1 MAWRLFDRKHQEP
14 EEWTGFL
21 DQGVKFD
28 GRLEAPGTF
37 RINSAVQGTIIS
49 RDTLILGEHSSVQGQ
64 IHGNRVIIGG
74 RFEGEIDAKS
84 TVVIQTN
91 AIVTGEIRTP
101 CLVIE
106 PGAVFDG
113 QCHMPI
119 VAPATARNES
129 PNAAPT
135 PLTIPIRSAIA
146 QPAAK

>member
-1 MAWRLFDRKHQEP
+1 MAWRLFDRKHHEQ

-21 DQGVKFD
+21 DQGVKFE

-37 RINSAVQGTIIS
+37 RIDSAVQGAIIS

-64 IHGNRVIIGG
+64 VHGNRVVIGG
-74 RFEGEIDAKS
+74 RFEGEIDAKA
-84 TVVIQTN
+84 TVVIRTN

-119 VAPATARNES
+119 VAPAAPRNES

-146 QPAAK
+146 QPANK

>member
-1 MAWRLFDRKHQEP
+1 MAWRLFDRTHQEP
-14 EEWTGFL
+14 EEWTVFL
-21 DQGVKFD
+21 DQGVKFE
-28 GRLEAPGTF
+28 GKLEAAGTF
-37 RINSAVQGTIIS
+37 RIDSDVHGTIVS
-49 RDTLILGEHSSVQGQ
+49 RDTLILGEHSSVRGQ
-64 IHGNRVIIGG
+64 IHGNRVVIGG
-74 RFEGEIDAKS
+74 RFEGEIDAKA

-91 AIVTGEIRTP
+91 ASVGGEIRTP

-119 VAPATARNES
+119 VASAAARNES
-129 PNAAPT
+129 TNETPA

>member
-1 MAWRLFDRKHQEP
+1 MAWRLFDRKHHEP

-21 DQGVKFD
+21 EQGVKFG
-28 GRLEAPGTF
+28 GRLEVPGTF
-37 RINSAVQGTIIS
+37 RVDSDVHGTIVS
-49 RDTLILGEHSSVQGQ
+49 RDTLILGEHASVQGQ
-64 IHGNRVIIGG
+64 IHGNRVVIGG
-74 RFEGEIDAKS
+74 RFEGKIEANS
-84 TVVIQTN
+84 TVVIQTK

-119 VAPATARNES
+119 FVPAATRSES
-129 PNAAPT
+129 PNTALA

-146 QPAAK
+146 QPASK